1 MPTSILLN
9 PADPIF
15 AFEHMMAHRRY
26 FAVMSPLNRF
36 SALPYLLDP
45 AYDTNIRASMW
56 HINHQKAHTDF
67 ANSLPANYNAGPDQ
81 VGIPTAQPLADSDL
95 SNAES
100 LTWWTF
106 LQHEEHYLAD
116 QAILPLQAGTWP
128 FW

>member
-1 MPTSILLN
+1 MPTAILLN
-9 PADPIF
+9 PDDPIF

-26 FAVMSPLNRF
+26 FSQMSPLDRY

-45 AYDTNIRASMW
+45 AYDTAIRASLW
-56 HINHQKAHTDF
+56 HLNHQKAHTDF
-67 ANSLPANYNAGPDQ
+67 ATSLPANYNTVE

-95 SNAES
+95 SDEAS

-106 LQHEEHYLAD
+106 LQHREHFLAD
-116 QAILPLQAGTWP
+116 QAILPLQSGMWP